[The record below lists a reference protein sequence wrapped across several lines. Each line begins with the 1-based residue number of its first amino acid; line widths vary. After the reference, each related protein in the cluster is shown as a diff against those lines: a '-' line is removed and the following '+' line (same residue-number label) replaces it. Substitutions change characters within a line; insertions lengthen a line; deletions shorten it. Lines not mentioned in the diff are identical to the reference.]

1 MGFSPKTRGR
11 CWIATIHIANMQKAE
26 LTKEQYTNPKYLADF
41 FIKLWQDSG
50 KGRTAGI
57 AVCLSQDNC
66 YHAHMALYGNTTT
79 LKAVSDVLFQSHVEP
94 QLGGKE
100 QLKAYLLKE
109 GKFAEKGEQ
118 VLYTLGLENIEDK
131 QGKRSDYDEI
141 EAMIED
147 GYTPSEIFDTAFRYR
162 KYAKM
167 IKDAYFA
174 KLLKD
179 TPLIKKMHNEW
190 HFGESGTGKTYTYY
204 KLCEEHTTEDVYLC
218 SDYSNSSGSGG
229 GFDFYSDNPS
239 RILVLDEFRGNIPFQ
254 QLLTILDVYSRQQQ
268 HARYSNVYALW
279 TSVYICSIYPPEKV
293 YTFMVEDSERNTDS
307 IKQLLRRLNT
317 IVYHYKDING
327 NYKTY
332 SMPANE
338 YTNAFDMI
346 NRANQAEFENMM
358 KSENTENYKDFFLQP
373 TTDNPENL
381 IIPNPYTPK
390 PNKFNSEISDEEFNK
405 FFEEDLSND

>member
-1 MGFSPKTRGR
+1 M
-11 CWIATIHIANMQKAE
+11 
-26 LTKEQYTNPKYLADF
+26 
-41 FIKLWQDSG
+41 
-50 KGRTAGI
+50 
-57 AVCLSQDNC
+57 
-66 YHAHMALYGNTTT
+66 
-79 LKAVSDVLFQSHVEP
+79 
-94 QLGGKE
+94 
-100 QLKAYLLKE
+100 
-109 GKFAEKGEQ
+109 
-118 VLYTLGLENIEDK
+118 
-131 QGKRSDYDEI
+131 
-141 EAMIED
+141 
-147 GYTPSEIFDTAFRYR
+147 
-162 KYAKM
+162 
-167 IKDAYFA
+167 
-174 KLLKD
+174 
-179 TPLIKKMHNEW
+179 
-190 HFGESGTGKTYTYY
+190 
-204 KLCEEHTTEDVYLC
+204 
-218 SDYSNSSGSGG
+218 SNSSST
-229 GFDFYSDNPS
+229 SS
-239 RILVLDEFRGNIPFQ
+239 CPFTI
-254 QLLTILDVYSRQQQ
+254 LLTAVFSAVIFRLKSERSILDVYSRQQQ

>member
-1 MGFSPKTRGR
+1 
-11 CWIATIHIANMQKAE
+11 MQKAE
-26 LTKEQYTNPKYLADF
+26 LTKEQYTKPKYLADF

-109 GKFAEKGEQ
+109 GDFAEKGEQ

-131 QGKRSDYDEI
+131 QGKRSDYAEI

-218 SDYSNSSGSGG
+218 SDYSNSSVSGG

-239 RILVLDEFRGNIPFQ
+239 RILVLDEFRGNTNI
-254 QLLTILDVYSRQQQ
+254 QLNALIIQSLAVMLVMVCAEILR
-268 HARYSNVYALW
+268 
-279 TSVYICSIYPPEKV
+279 
-293 YTFMVEDSERNTDS
+293 MVSHKRSTT
-307 IKQLLRRLNT
+307 LLR
-317 IVYHYKDING
+317 V
-327 NYKTY
+327 
-332 SMPANE
+332 
-338 YTNAFDMI
+338 
-346 NRANQAEFENMM
+346 
-358 KSENTENYKDFFLQP
+358 
-373 TTDNPENL
+373 
-381 IIPNPYTPK
+381 
-390 PNKFNSEISDEEFNK
+390 
-405 FFEEDLSND
+405 